1 MNLWTLRI
9 VRLFTNL
16 GAVFSVALFVGLPAE
31 GWDVDFSRRAKQT
44 ENKMVEELRW
54 PSGMKTAEELF
65 ADRPMN
71 EIFQSVEP
79 AQSIVV
85 LNTDNGFIPDTIRLR
100 KDANY
105 KIFIANVNSQF
116 KNASF
121 ILDSFGQTHGTFFG
135 QPKSFDLIAKATG
148 VFTFLCPETGAQG
161 KFIVISDK
169 DASPPVA
176 ALKKEVKK

>member
-1 MNLWTLRI
+1 MNLWTLRV

-105 KIFIANVNSQF
+105 KINR
-116 KNASF
+116 
-121 ILDSFGQTHGTFFG
+121 
-135 QPKSFDLIAKATG
+135 
-148 VFTFLCPETGAQG
+148 
-161 KFIVISDK
+161 
-169 DASPPVA
+169 
-176 ALKKEVKK
+176 